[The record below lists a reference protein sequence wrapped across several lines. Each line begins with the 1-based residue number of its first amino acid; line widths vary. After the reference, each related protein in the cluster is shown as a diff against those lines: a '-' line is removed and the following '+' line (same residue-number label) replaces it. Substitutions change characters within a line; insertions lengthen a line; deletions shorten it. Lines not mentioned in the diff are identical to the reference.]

1 MKSKFSTPLAA
12 RSAVSDSSA
21 ARKWFHVRPHPVQHP
36 RARKTQTRVT
46 TLRFAC
52 PWLVSAALA
61 MSLEAGA
68 AAEVHPDRK
77 RVLILGDSISIGY
90 TPFVRETLQADAVV
104 VRPIL
109 SDGQP
114 ENCDGTTRGV
124 QEIDRWLR
132 LDGG

>member
-1 MKSKFSTPLAA
+1 MLRLAC
-12 RSAVSDSSA
+12 
-21 ARKWFHVRPHPVQHP
+21 
-36 RARKTQTRVT
+36 
-46 TLRFAC
+46 L
-52 PWLVSAALA
+52 WLASAALA

-104 VRPIL
+104 VRPTL

-114 ENCDGTTRGV
+114 ENCDGTTKGV
-124 QEIDRWLR
+124 KGLDRWLR
-132 LDGG
+132 LDGGRGCTVHPAVVGARLSRAAALSDAGQALVCPGA